1 MRRFKRWARSIHV
14 SGSGVPIPENDP
26 LSLMKAAADERALD
40 EWTPTDLYMAV
51 EEARRTASMKLR
63 SNMALLLAKHV
74 LGMRCVATAAVMSD
88 FDKTKAFVKFENFK
102 SWCVFMFRWVCHASD
117 SGEAALC
124 KWMPKMRNECGL
136 GSLLRFVAGKA
147 STVGSAWEENIP
159 RSSREGRKRVWGFRG
174 VHPAAYKDL
183 NVLQRMPQEA
193 QSGPTMLAIFWR
205 SLKLGAAPVVSSPKR
220 MLWMRAAPSE
230 HPVSPNVVCR
240 EEITMSKKMT
250 NKIGER
256 GQPYGTPP

>member
-1 MRRFKRWARSIHV
+1 
-14 SGSGVPIPENDP
+14 
-26 LSLMKAAADERALD
+26 
-40 EWTPTDLYMAV
+40 
-51 EEARRTASMKLR
+51 
-63 SNMALLLAKHV
+63 MALLLAKHV

-159 RSSREGRKRVWGFRG
+159 RSSREGRKRVWGFQRFKS
-174 VHPAAYKDL
+174 VAADATGGAVWANDVSHFLEVFKVRSSSCGIIAKKDAL
-183 NVLQRMPQEA
+183 DE
-193 QSGPTMLAIFWR
+193 S
-205 SLKLGAAPVVSSPKR
+205 
-220 MLWMRAAPSE
+220 RA
-230 HPVSPNVVCR
+230 
-240 EEITMSKKMT
+240 
-250 NKIGER
+250 
-256 GQPYGTPP
+256 